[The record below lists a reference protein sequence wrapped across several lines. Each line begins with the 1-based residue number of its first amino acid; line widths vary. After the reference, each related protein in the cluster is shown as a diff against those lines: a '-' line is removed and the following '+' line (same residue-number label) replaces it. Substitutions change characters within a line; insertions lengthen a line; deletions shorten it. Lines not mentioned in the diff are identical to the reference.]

1 MKPLKTIVKELS
13 PTNLKKFKMI
23 IEKNENQEP
32 DKKQRTFLKVIAK
45 EERVRKQKK
54 SQRNYKKGIILLQL
68 KRR

>member
-23 IEKNENQEP
+23 IEQNENQESAQ
-32 DKKQRTFLKVIAK
+32 KQKAFLKVIHK